1 VVQGFFSELLNVE
14 SFVSMIWILLAALAF
29 FWAVGAHN
37 RLVRLRA
44 QTLQQFAVVDAQFVR
59 IWAWVQGSSPASVRD
74 EDSAAERASSSL
86 IEVWMACEAFAE
98 SLAQV
103 RAQPLAAAP
112 IQRVNIARVQ
122 LFKLLRQEKDIFLK
136 DDTAWFSDP
145 LQKKF
150 ERLKTQSWPM
160 IVAYN
165 QAVQTYNDAA
175 SQWPARW
182 LAERFRFEPA
192 AKLDS
197 ADPLA

>member
-1 VVQGFFSELLNVE
+1 
-14 SFVSMIWILLAALAF
+14 MIWIFLTALAF
-29 FWAVGAHN
+29 FWAVGAYN

-44 QTLQQFAVVDAQFVR
+44 TAAQQFAVVDAQFVR
-59 IWAWVQGSSPASVRD
+59 LWAWVQGSLPASVRD
-74 EDSAAERASSSL
+74 EEISTEKEISTL
-86 IEVWMACEAFAE
+86 NEVWAACENFAE

-103 RAQPLAAAP
+103 RANPLAVAP

-122 LFKLLRQEKDIFLK
+122 LFKLLRQEKDFYQA
-136 DDTAWFSDP
+136 DPSCWFSEP

-150 ERLKTQSWPM
+150 ERLKTQAWPM

-165 QAVQTYNDAA
+165 QAVQTYNDAVGE
-175 SQWPARW
+175 WPARW
-182 LAERFRFEPA
+182 LAQRFGFESA

>member
-1 VVQGFFSELLNVE
+1 MTWLF
-14 SFVSMIWILLAALAF
+14 LATLVF
-29 FWAVGAHN
+29 FWGVGAYN

-44 QTLQQFAVVDAQFVR
+44 TAAHQFAVVDAHFVR
-59 IWAWVQGSSPASVRD
+59 LWAWVEGSLPAHVRD
-74 EDSAAERASSSL
+74 DDAVTDGPQTSL
-86 IEVWMACEAFAE
+86 NEVWAACEAFAE
-98 SLAQV
+98 SLALV
-103 RAQPLAAAP
+103 RANRFDAAP

-122 LFKLLRQEKDIFLK
+122 LFKLLRQEKDFHMA
-136 DDTAWFSDP
+136 DDSAWFSDP

-165 QAVQTYNDAA
+165 QAVQAYNDAV
-175 SQWPARW
+175 SEWPARW
-182 LAERFRFEPA
+182 LAKQFRFEAA

>member
-1 VVQGFFSELLNVE
+1 MTWLF
-14 SFVSMIWILLAALAF
+14 LATLVF
-29 FWAVGAHN
+29 FWAVGAYN

-44 QTLQQFAVVDAQFVR
+44 MAAQQFAVVDAHFVR
-59 IWAWVQGSSPASVRD
+59 LWAWVEGSLPAHVREDDAVTDSPQT
-74 EDSAAERASSSL
+74 SL
-86 IEVWMACEAFAE
+86 NEVWAACEVFAE
-98 SLAQV
+98 SLALV
-103 RAQPLAAAP
+103 RANRFDAAP

-122 LFKLLRQEKDIFLK
+122 LFKLLRQEKDFHMA
-136 DDTAWFSDP
+136 DDSAWFSDP

-165 QAVQTYNDAA
+165 QAVQAYNDAA
-175 SQWPARW
+175 SEWPARW
-182 LAERFRFEPA
+182 LAKQFRFETA

>member
-1 VVQGFFSELLNVE
+1 MTWLF
-14 SFVSMIWILLAALAF
+14 LATLVF
-29 FWAVGAHN
+29 FWGVGAYN

-44 QTLQQFAVVDAQFVR
+44 TAAQQFAVVDAHFVR
-59 IWAWVQGSSPASVRD
+59 LWAWVEGSLPAHVRD
-74 EDSAAERASSSL
+74 DDAVTDGPQTSL
-86 IEVWMACEAFAE
+86 NEVWAACEAFAE
-98 SLAQV
+98 SLALV
-103 RAQPLAAAP
+103 RANRFDAAP

-122 LFKLLRQEKDIFLK
+122 LFKLLRQEKDFHMA
-136 DDTAWFSDP
+136 DDSAWFSDP

-165 QAVQTYNDAA
+165 QAVQAYNDAA
-175 SQWPARW
+175 SEWPARW
-182 LAERFRFEPA
+182 LAKQFRFEAA